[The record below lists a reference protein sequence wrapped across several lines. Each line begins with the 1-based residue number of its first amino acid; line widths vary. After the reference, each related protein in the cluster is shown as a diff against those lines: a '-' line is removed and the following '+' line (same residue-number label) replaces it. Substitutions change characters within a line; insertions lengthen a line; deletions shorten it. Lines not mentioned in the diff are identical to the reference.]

1 MAAPG
6 PGDPTPRRMRMPT
19 ATEMSTYIRQISRP
33 SDTML
38 TQVIPPDYPIGSFS
52 SNMTK
57 HQNMSLNNLLNSA
70 TQQSIQTPHP
80 IKFFRARHIDEF
92 YHHAGS
98 SRGGGKI
105 RVSRNRDGSIVP
117 GGVIQKRSHGH
128 MNVYSPRSAL
138 DWRVSV
144 ATEDPGAHDVISP

>member
-1 MAAPG
+1 
-6 PGDPTPRRMRMPT
+6 
-19 ATEMSTYIRQISRP
+19 
-33 SDTML
+33 ML
-38 TQVIPPDYPIGSFS
+38 TPVIPPDYPIGSFS

-92 YHHAGS
+92 YHHSGS

-144 ATEDPGAHDVISP
+144 ATEDPGERKAFSRQTPLIISGHARWAAQRGFERKGPRVLQT